1 MSTAQTQTGRGAE
14 GCEAARGG
22 KAAERAP
29 SLWYLSKAE
38 IDDSPS
44 RAYFLRKYNSV
55 DQAREKEQ
63 SSRRLTCAFLQES
76 GQKLRLPQLS
86 IATAIVFFH
95 RFYSKMSYE
104 HYDRFTVA
112 TTCLFLASKVEET
125 PKKLRDVVSETY
137 KVHHG
142 AEKAPDPD
150 SKEFFELKEKILVC
164 ERILLQ
170 ALHFDLSVEHA
181 YRPLLAYVKSIQGT
195 RDLAQIAW
203 NFINDSLRT
212 TICLQHAPRC
222 LAAASAHLAAK
233 YLATHTKR
241 DFKLPD
247 NPQGGKWYSS
257 FQVSEDVIEDIAK
270 QILAMYGEK
279 GQPTAPFLSGDAL
292 KRMSR
297 DGAGSVTPDHPS
309 NGGEPAVKAEPA
321 ASAKVA
327 ATREPLP
334 GVVEDAAG
342 EGSLHGG
349 VKVEPQIKAE
359 QDAAVQW
366 EQGAIAETEQGA
378 AVKVE
383 QGVAA
388 EGDPSTLEL
397 APSQASKSQASTA
410 APAPGPGSVKREH
423 DVALGSSASSTKRSK
438 EGAAA

>member
-1 MSTAQTQTGRGAE
+1 
-14 GCEAARGG
+14 
-22 KAAERAP
+22 
-29 SLWYLSKAE
+29 
-38 IDDSPS
+38 
-44 RAYFLRKYNSV
+44 
-55 DQAREKEQ
+55 
-63 SSRRLTCAFLQES
+63 
-76 GQKLRLPQLS
+76 
-86 IATAIVFFH
+86 
-95 RFYSKMSYE
+95 
-104 HYDRFTVA
+104 
-112 TTCLFLASKVEET
+112 
-125 PKKLRDVVSETY
+125 
-137 KVHHG
+137 
-142 AEKAPDPD
+142 
-150 SKEFFELKEKILVC
+150 
-164 ERILLQ
+164 
-170 ALHFDLSVEHA
+170 
-181 YRPLLAYVKSIQGT
+181 
-195 RDLAQIAW
+195 
-203 NFINDSLRT
+203 
-212 TICLQHAPRC
+212 
-222 LAAASAHLAAK
+222 
-233 YLATHTKR
+233 
-241 DFKLPD
+241 
-247 NPQGGKWYSS
+247 
-257 FQVSEDVIEDIAK
+257 
-270 QILAMYGEK
+270 
-279 GQPTAPFLSGDAL
+279 
-292 KRMSR
+292 MSR

-410 APAPGPGSVKREH
+410 GAPHPSSTSADAAGSDGEPLYPCGSSGHHCRGCLRAQRSLPGMLACAAPAPGPGSVKREH